1 MYDLIGSCF
10 FKNGLSP
17 ASFCL
22 FSFFSNDKYST
33 NTINEKS
40 VDGVLGTR
48 TRGGG
53 MVGADEST
61 ELWRHPYCLEVVCS
75 VVSIDF

>member
-1 MYDLIGSCF
+1 MKQVLNSAENKKKKWAKPG
-10 FKNGLSP
+10 
-17 ASFCL
+17 SFCL
-22 FSFFSNDKYST
+22 FSFFSHEKYSS

-48 TRGGG
+48 TRASR

-61 ELWRHPYCLEVVCS
+61 EQWRHLLKEVIS
-75 VVSIDF
+75 

>member
-1 MYDLIGSCF
+1 MSGFEPRISANCATIIAQSF
-10 FKNGLSP
+10 FKNGLKP

-33 NTINEKS
+33 HTIHEKS

-48 TRGGG
+48 TRCR

-61 ELWRHPYCLEVVCS
+61 DIAQSLCCL
-75 VVSIDF
+75 